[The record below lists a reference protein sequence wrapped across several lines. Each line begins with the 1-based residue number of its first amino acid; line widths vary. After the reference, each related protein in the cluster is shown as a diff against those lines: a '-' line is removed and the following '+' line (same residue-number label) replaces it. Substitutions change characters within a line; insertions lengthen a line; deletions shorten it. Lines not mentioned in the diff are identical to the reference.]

1 MEILDYQGLEYYDE
15 LLKDLLKEQSD
26 DIKNRIPHYTVGAKL
41 ILFPEDGRPTEV
53 SLMGS
58 DASASGDSSNYGGS
72 YYSGASATALIDD
85 IIGTIEE
92 EE

>member
-1 MEILDYQGLEYYDE
+1 
-15 LLKDLLKEQSD
+15 
-26 DIKNRIPHYTVGAKL
+26 
-41 ILFPEDGRPTEV
+41 
-53 SLMGS
+53 MGS

-72 YYSGASATALIDD
+72 YYSDASATALIDD

>member
-1 MEILDYQGLEYYDE
+1 MEFLDYEGLKHYDE

-26 DIKNRIPHYTVGAKL
+26 AIQQIPHYEVGAKL
-41 ILFPEDGRPTEV
+41 ILFPEDGGSTEV

-58 DASASGDSSNYGGS
+58 DASTSGDSSNYGGS
-72 YYSGASATALIDD
+72 YYSDASATALIDD
-85 IIGTIEE
+85 VIGTIEE